1 MKLLI
6 QIFVMIGAG
15 IALSLLV
22 RDDPGYVLF
31 GYGNYSVE
39 TSLAIFSVAA
49 IATIFASYFLIRLL
63 GMVIYAPSRLGK
75 WQNQRREKVA
85 ATALSRGLLAQAEG
99 KWRQSEKA
107 LLTYAK
113 KTESPINYLAAA
125 KSAQAQ
131 GSIDRMNQYLDM
143 AQATDPSSSTAIR
156 LTQAELL
163 IDSGQYDRATAAL
176 LRIRQE
182 APKNGRALLL
192 MSKLF
197 KKSKNWN
204 KLSEL
209 LYDLK
214 RNKTLPYNVYN
225 ELEKQV
231 YCELLKASCESD
243 SLIDVRNTWSIIPK
257 SLQKDSDIVAILARK
272 LITEGEHEEAEP
284 HIRSALKQH
293 WNDDLIYLYGLLYTE
308 NPYGELSVAEKW
320 YKQHPENPFLLLTLG
335 RLSSRSELWGKARSY
350 LETSVENGGGPEAY
364 HALAQVLEH
373 IDEPEV
379 AANMYR
385 KGLEIA
391 SGKGLPELAALTA
404 KKKAK
409 KEALEKKEAERAK
422 LQEEQEIKAL
432 EDKSKESEIAAS
444 AA

>member
-1 MKLLI
+1 MILLI
-6 QIFVMIGAG
+6 QVFIVIGAG
-15 IALSLLV
+15 IALSMFV
-22 RDDPGYVLF
+22 REDPGYVLI
-31 GYGNYSVE
+31 GHGNYSIE
-39 TSLAIFSVAA
+39 TSLAIFGVAA
-49 IATIFASYFLIRLL
+49 LIAIFASYFLIRLL
-63 GMVIYAPSRLGK
+63 GAVVYAPSRLGK
-75 WQNQRREKVA
+75 WQDHRREKVA

-131 GSIDRMNQYLDM
+131 GSIERMNQYLDM
-143 AQATDPSSSTAIR
+143 AQATAPNASTAIR

-176 LRIRQE
+176 LRIRDE
-182 APKNGRALLL
+182 APKNNRALLL

-197 KKSKNWN
+197 RKSENWS

-209 LYDLK
+209 LYHMK
-214 RNKTLPYNVYN
+214 RNKTLQYDVYN
-225 ELEKQV
+225 ELEKTV
-231 YCELLKASCESD
+231 HVNLLKATCETGK
-243 SLIDVRNTWSIIPK
+243 LIEVRNAWSVVPR
-257 SLQKDSDIVAILARK
+257 SLQRDSELIAIFAKK
-272 LITEGEHEEAEP
+272 LISEGEHIEAE
-284 HIRSALKQH
+284 HLIRSGVRQH
-293 WNDDLIYLYGLLYTE
+293 WSDELVYLYGLLYTN
-308 NPYGELSVAEKW
+308 NPYDELSVAEKW
-320 YKQHPENPFLLLTLG
+320 YKKEPNNPTLLLTLG
-335 RLSSRSELWGKARSY
+335 RLSSRSALWGKASSY
-350 LETSVENGGGPEAY
+350 LESSVENGGGPESY

-373 IDEPEV
+373 IDEPEM
-379 AANMYR
+379 AASMYR

-409 KEALEKKEAERAK
+409 QEALAKKEAEGAEEV
-422 LQEEQEIKAL
+422 QEEIKAL
-432 EDKSKESEIAAS
+432 EDKSNDKGVTAS